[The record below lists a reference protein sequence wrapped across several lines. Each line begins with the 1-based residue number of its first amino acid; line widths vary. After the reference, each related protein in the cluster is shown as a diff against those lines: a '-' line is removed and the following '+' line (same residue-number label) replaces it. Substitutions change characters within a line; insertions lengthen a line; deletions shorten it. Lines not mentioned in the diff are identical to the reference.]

1 MMVNVVPR
9 TNYGTDN
16 QDNATPTLGL
26 MRRDHV
32 VHQVVGVVIRYT
44 IVNVMVVS
52 TTERRMA

>member
-9 TNYGTDN
+9 TNYRTDN

-32 VHQVVGVVIRYT
+32 VQQLVGAVILILTASVKVV
-44 IVNVMVVS
+44 
-52 TTERRMA
+52 

>member
-32 VHQVVGVVIRYT
+32 VQQLVGAVILMVTARARVV
-44 IVNVMVVS
+44 
-52 TTERRMA
+52 